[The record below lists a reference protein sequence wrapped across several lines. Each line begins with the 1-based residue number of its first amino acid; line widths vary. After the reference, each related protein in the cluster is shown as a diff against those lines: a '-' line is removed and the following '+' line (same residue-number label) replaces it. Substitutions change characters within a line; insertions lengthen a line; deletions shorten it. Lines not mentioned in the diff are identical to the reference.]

1 MDALQQVQLRT
12 QLRILEQEHRDLDQ
26 AINVLEAAGTVDQLL
41 LRRLKKKKLALKD
54 QIIMIENK
62 LIPDI
67 IA

>member
-54 QIIMIENK
+54 QIIMIENN